1 MGAGMVIQILVMVIA
16 IGTEIKRLDVIR
28 DHGLQNNSKAIVPR
42 SIYTLIPQFALMG
55 TADALLDIGKIE
67 FFYDQAPESMQ
78 SLGTS
83 LYTSS
88 LGVGSFMGSFL
99 LTIVSNITG
108 RRGHKGWILNNLNA
122 SRLDYYYAFL
132 AVLNFLNFIFF
143 FFVSYCYRYKR
154 EPTEAFGKDTEKA
167 IQIVAVRKQDD
178 EEVIGISTAL
188 NYYT

>member
-1 MGAGMVIQILVMVIA
+1 MVIA
-16 IGTEIKRLDVIR
+16 IATEIKRLDVIKE
-28 DHGLQNNSKAIVPR
+28 HGLERKMKAIVPR

-108 RRGHKGWILNNLNA
+108 RRGHKGWILNNLNE

-132 AVLNFLNFIFF
+132 VVLSFLKFVFF
-143 FFVSYCYRYKR
+143 RFVSYWYKYKR
-154 EPTEAFGKDTEKA
+154 VTFEAFGKDVEKA
-167 IQIVAVRKQDD
+167 IETVALRKQKD
-178 EEVIGISTAL
+178 EDVIGISSAL
-188 NYYT
+188 NYYK